1 MHEERSLI
9 HQKICCGE
17 NYYTLVIKRV
27 FSTAAIKSKGKF
39 FIFCF
44 IRFVFSLTL
53 KEVPKHNNSSEFS
66 MNMKTYCFLG
76 RRKSLEMKCYSF

>member
-1 MHEERSLI
+1 MDWDTNTRLSSLLYNWVKKSQKMHEKRTLI

-39 FIFCF
+39 LIFVL
-44 IRFVFSLTL
+44 FVL
-53 KEVPKHNNSSEFS
+53 
-66 MNMKTYCFLG
+66 FLP
-76 RRKSLEMKCYSF
+76 

>member
-1 MHEERSLI
+1 MHEKRTLI

-39 FIFCF
+39 FLFF
-44 IRFVFSLTL
+44 VLFVFFFCL
-53 KEVPKHNNSSEFS
+53 NSQGSTE
-66 MNMKTYCFLG
+66 T
-76 RRKSLEMKCYSF
+76 

>member
-1 MHEERSLI
+1 MHEKRTLI

-27 FSTAAIKSKGKF
+27 FSTAAIRSKGKF

-44 IRFVFSLTL
+44 IRFVYSLTL
-53 KEVPKHNNSSEFS
+53 KAVP
-66 MNMKTYCFLG
+66 
-76 RRKSLEMKCYSF
+76 